1 MSQIE
6 CLERAITLA
15 AKVFEI
21 EQSKVTSGT
30 SVENLEQWTSLG
42 HVRLIL
48 ALEKQICRS
57 LDVDEIIQATSIKG
71 IANILLSVNP
81 RNN

>member
-6 CLERAITLA
+6 CIEKAIILA
-15 AKVFEI
+15 ARVFEI
-21 EQSKVTSGT
+21 DQSKVTNET

-48 ALEKQICRS
+48 ALEKQIFRS
-57 LDVDEIIQATSIKG
+57 LETDEIIEATSINGVAK
-71 IANILLSVNP
+71 ILLSVS
-81 RNN
+81 